1 MQKKKSRLI
10 RMSDIPSEQVQWLW
24 YPYIPYGKVTII
36 QGDPGEG
43 KTSFVLAMIAQLT
56 NGEPLPEEEAVG
68 PPINVIYQSAED
80 GLADTIK
87 PRLEQS
93 GADCSRV
100 LVIDESDQ
108 ELTLCDERLEQ
119 SVRETGARL
128 IVLDPLQA
136 YLGCDVDMYR
146 ANEVRPVIKRLC
158 SMADRTGCAVILIG
172 HMNKA
177 QGLKASYRGLGSIDF
192 RAAARSVLLVGR
204 LKDNP
209 GIRIVAHD
217 KSSLAPEGKSIAFS
231 MDAENGFQWKGYCD
245 ATVDEVL
252 SGTGAVQTKTMLME
266 DELKKLL
273 IDPVPVEEVF
283 QRAAELGISERTVN
297 IAKKNI
303 GARSVKVGSQWYWQL
318 PDSRM

>member
-1 MQKKKSRLI
+1 
-10 RMSDIPSEQVQWLW
+10 
-24 YPYIPYGKVTII
+24 
-36 QGDPGEG
+36 
-43 KTSFVLAMIAQLT
+43 MIALLT
-56 NGEPLPEEEAVG
+56 NGELLPEEEVAN
-68 PPINVIYQSAED
+68 PPIKVIYQSAED

-119 SVRETGARL
+119 SVWETGARL

-146 ANEVRPVIKRLC
+146 ANEVRPVIKWLC
-158 SMADRTGCAVILIG
+158 FMAERTGCAVILIG

-209 GIRIVAHD
+209 SIRIVAHD

-231 MDAENGFQWKGYCD
+231 LDAENGFQWKGYCD

-252 SGTGAVQTKTMLME
+252 TGIGSVQTKTMQME
-266 DELKKLL
+266 AMLKEILNV
-273 IDPVPVEEVF
+273 PVPAEEVF
-283 QRAAELGISERTVN
+283 RQAKKLGISERTVK
-297 IAKKNI
+297 IAKRNLHI
-303 GARSVKVGSQWYWQL
+303 QSVRLGGQWYWQL
-318 PDSRM
+318 PGSRV